1 MALEKNLDGCTKENA
16 YFENNSCS
24 ATPMVEI
31 SKWSPNQIR
40 QVYNGPLVKKYFQ
53 VFQINSQNH
62 TF

>member
-40 QVYNGPLVKKYFQ
+40 QVYNGPQVVKFISALRK
-53 VFQINSQNH
+53 
-62 TF
+62 